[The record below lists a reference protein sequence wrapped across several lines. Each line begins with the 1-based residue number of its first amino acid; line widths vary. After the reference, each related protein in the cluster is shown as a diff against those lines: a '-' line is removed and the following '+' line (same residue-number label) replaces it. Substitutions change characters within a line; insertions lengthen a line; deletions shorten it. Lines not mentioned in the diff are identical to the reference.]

1 MLEMIC
7 SIPENIGWVMV
18 GAVGATA
25 VYLAI
30 AVVLVIRDAI
40 KDRLEEVED

>member
-1 MLEMIC
+1 
-7 SIPENIGWVMV
+7 MV
-18 GAVGATA
+18 GAAGATA

-30 AVVLVIRDAI
+30 ELVLVIRDAI